1 MATTPDNEQ
10 AKAAL
15 DWERIE
21 AEYRAGIL
29 SLREIG
35 EEFGCTHGAIRKRA
49 AKDGWERDL
58 TAKIKAKAEALVS
71 RDAVS
76 TPVSTDTKVSEREIV
91 EANALVVANVDR
103 RHKATSKRGQEL
115 VDKLIAELE
124 ITTDNLEDFQ
134 KLGELLCKD
143 EETDSG
149 RIKEDKLNKIYHA
162 VISMGG
168 RVDSLKKLAET
179 FDKFA
184 KFERAAYRL
193 DDGAGDEPSADNAP
207 ITNEAARRI
216 AFVLQQAMRGQK
228 G

>member
-1 MATTPDNEQ
+1 MVNPAQPV
-10 AKAAL
+10 KAAP

-21 AEYRAGIL
+21 SDYRAGIL
-29 SLREIG
+29 SLREIA
-35 EEFGCTHGAIRKRA
+35 EPFEITEGAIRKRA
-49 AKDGWERDL
+49 KAKGWSRDL
-58 TAKIKAKAEALVS
+58 SAKIKARAEELV
-71 RDAVS
+71 RKEAVRAEG
-76 TPVSTDTKVSEREIV
+76 TQPDLRVPEAEIV
-91 EANALVVANVDR
+91 EVNAQIVAAVDR

-124 ITTDNLEDFQ
+124 LATDNIEDFQ
-134 KLGELLCKD
+134 TLGELLCKD

-184 KFERAAYRL
+184 KFERVAYRL
-193 DDGAGDEPSADNAP
+193 EDPTPAGGEGGDTPLDNE
-207 ITNEAARRI
+207 IARRI
-216 AFVLQQAMRGQK
+216 AFALSK
-228 G
+228 GLRAKKD